1 MITTYDKFRNRK
13 FDLDLPVHIFGTS
26 SAGNSVYLSGINTL
40 IDLGLPYNRYKQVS
54 PDFFLE
60 VDFIILTHIHGDH
73 LNPATLKHIMTAYP
87 HIKILLSTEMAQ
99 DIQTTPRVAKTLT
112 PEFIQGHINQFRT
125 AQPCQLQSRK
135 APFELITHKVPHGEI
150 VNIAIEIRYHNKHI
164 LYSSDIDTLDDL
176 STQNS
181 GYDGIPHPNFND
193 KFDIAFLE
201 ANYDAD
207 LLNKAL
213 AENPNDIKAKGNLR
227 HMSEQEAWA
236 YIQRYLKD
244 DGIFIPLHAS
254 STFGTLI
261 QQL

>member
-40 IDLGLPYNRYKQVS
+40 IDLGLPYNRYKNVS

-60 VDFIILTHIHGDH
+60 VDYIILTHIHGDH
-73 LNPATLKHIMTAYP
+73 LNPATLKHILTAYP
-87 HIKILLSTEMAQ
+87 HIKILLTTEMAN
-99 DIQTTPRVAKTLT
+99 DIQTTPRVNKTLSS
-112 PEFIQGHINQFRT
+112 EIIQQHINQFQT
-125 AQPCQLQSRK
+125 AQHCTLKSRK
-135 APFELITHKVPHGEI
+135 AEFEFIPHKVPHGDI

-176 STQNS
+176 SQQDTPLE
-181 GYDGIPHPNFND
+181 GIPHPKPGD
-193 KFDIAFLE
+193 EFDIAFLE

-213 AENPNDIKAKGNLR
+213 EINPNDIKAKGNLR
-227 HMSEQEAWA
+227 HMSEQEAWN
-236 YIQRYLKD
+236 YIQHYLKD
-244 DGIFIPLHAS
+244 DGIFMPLHAS